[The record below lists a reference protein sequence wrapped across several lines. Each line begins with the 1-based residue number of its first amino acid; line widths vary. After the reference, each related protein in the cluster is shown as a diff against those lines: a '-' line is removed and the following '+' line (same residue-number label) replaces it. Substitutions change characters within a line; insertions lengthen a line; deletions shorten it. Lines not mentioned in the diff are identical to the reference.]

1 MKINL
6 NLFKISPLILFMMS
20 GSLLCGCNDNSS
32 SGFNNKSYDI
42 SLNQDNSLIAETTK
56 ITDGY
61 RLEINGNGF

>member
-1 MKINL
+1 
-6 NLFKISPLILFMMS
+6 MS